1 MLLFGITGTVGLME
15 SLEIQSKLMIN
26 ASAHRVGVALDTYAR
41 AIASTTIEGLEGIQI
56 ASLNFLMARSL
67 LLNEYRMNLTIRLAD
82 LAESASQTAV
92 IDLLDHYSTHEM
104 GGNQPL
110 PCEVKG
116 RLIEGL
122 RAHPMSRVF
131 LAYDIDR
138 SVGIAVC
145 FIGFSTFKAKP
156 LINIHDLAVHESY
169 RGRGVGSQLIDA
181 VVEFANSLECCAITL
196 EVRADNPA
204 RRLYSRKGFR
214 TLGEP
219 LAPDTNLFGKLM
231 LNARE
236 LSAKD

>member
-1 MLLFGITGTVGLME
+1 MLALTE
-15 SLEIQSKLMIN
+15 SELRSTPTRRGWLRPQFKAYIGSLN
-26 ASAHRVGVALDTYAR
+26 LLRAR
-41 AIASTTIEGLEGIQI
+41 A
-56 ASLNFLMARSL
+56 L
-67 LLNEYRMNLTIRLAD
+67 LLNENRMNLTIRLAD

-92 IDLLDHYSTHEM
+92 VDLLNHYSMHEM
-104 GGNQPL
+104 GGNQAL
-110 PCEVKG
+110 PFEVKS

-138 SVGIAVC
+138 PIGIAVC

-156 LINIHDLAVHESY
+156 LLNIHDLAVHESH

-181 VVEFANSLECCAITL
+181 VIEFANSLGCCAITL

-204 RRLYSRKGFR
+204 RRLYAKKGFQS
-214 TLGEP
+214 LGEP

-231 LNARE
+231 LTAP
-236 LSAKD
+236 

>member
-1 MLLFGITGTVGLME
+1 MLALTE
-15 SLEIQSKLMIN
+15 SELRSTPTRRGWLRPQSKAYIVSLN
-26 ASAHRVGVALDTYAR
+26 LLRAR
-41 AIASTTIEGLEGIQI
+41 A
-56 ASLNFLMARSL
+56 L
-67 LLNEYRMNLTIRLAD
+67 LLNENRMNLTIRLVD

-92 IDLLDHYSTHEM
+92 VDLLNHYSMHEM

-110 PCEVKG
+110 PFEVKS

-138 SVGIAVC
+138 PIGIAVC

-156 LINIHDLAVHESY
+156 LINIHDLAVHESH
-169 RGRGVGSQLIDA
+169 RDRGVGSQLIDA
-181 VVEFANSLECCAITL
+181 VIEFANSLGCCALTL

-204 RRLYSRKGFR
+204 RRLYAKKGFQS
-214 TLGEP
+214 LGEP

-231 LNARE
+231 LTAR
-236 LSAKD
+236 

>member
-1 MLLFGITGTVGLME
+1 M
-15 SLEIQSKLMIN
+15 
-26 ASAHRVGVALDTYAR
+26 
-41 AIASTTIEGLEGIQI
+41 
-56 ASLNFLMARSL
+56 NF
-67 LLNEYRMNLTIRLAD
+67 TIRLAD

-92 IDLLDHYSTHEM
+92 VDLLNHYSMHEM

-110 PCEVKG
+110 PLEVKG

-138 SVGIAVC
+138 PIGIAVC

-156 LINIHDLAVHESY
+156 LINIHDLAVYESH

-181 VVEFANSLECCAITL
+181 VIEFANSLGCCAITL

-204 RRLYSRKGFR
+204 RKLYAKKGFQS
-214 TLGEP
+214 LGEP
-219 LAPDTNLFGKLM
+219 LAPGTNLFGKLM
-231 LNARE
+231 LTAR
-236 LSAKD
+236 